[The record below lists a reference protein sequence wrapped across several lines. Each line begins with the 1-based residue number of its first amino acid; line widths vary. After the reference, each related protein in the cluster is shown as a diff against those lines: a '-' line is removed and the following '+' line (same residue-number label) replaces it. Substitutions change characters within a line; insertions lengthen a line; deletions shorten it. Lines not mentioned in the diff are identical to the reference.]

1 MDRLLEFVANHPY
14 LVALAIGM
22 LVVTLAYEVRMQAR
36 SFAAVG
42 PMEAVRLLNQGAVLV
57 DVRAN
62 NDFKAGHIGNARNVP
77 GNEIAAGAEALAR
90 FKDKTVI
97 TCCETG
103 MTSGSAARQ
112 LTRLG
117 FKQVLNLRGGLA
129 AWRQENLPLVKG

>member
-1 MDRLLEFVANHPY
+1 MDRLLEFVTHHPY
-14 LVALAIGM
+14 LVALAVSL
-22 LVVTLAYEVRMQAR
+22 LVVTLVYEVRMQAR
-36 SFAAVG
+36 IFAAVG
-42 PMEAVRLLNQGAVLV
+42 PMEAVRLLNQGAILV

-62 NDFKAGHIGNARNVP
+62 GDFKAGHIGNARNVP
-77 GNEIAAGAEALAR
+77 GSEIAAGAETLAR

-103 MTSGSAARQ
+103 MTSGSAARH

-129 AWRQENLPLVKG
+129 AWRQDNLPLVKG